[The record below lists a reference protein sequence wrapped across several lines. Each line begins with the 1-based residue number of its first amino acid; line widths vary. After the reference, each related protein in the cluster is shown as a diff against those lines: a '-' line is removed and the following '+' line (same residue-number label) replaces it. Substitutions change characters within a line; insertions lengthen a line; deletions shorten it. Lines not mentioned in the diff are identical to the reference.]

1 MEEIVTGTFY
11 LMMTPSKNLL
21 GEFNNDTIPGPR
33 TESADLLHAMEHP
46 FEGNYLSTW
55 REEEGPMLSQLQIR
69 RMSNEDAGNRMYI
82 LTWNIA
88 NKEAFKGKATLGED
102 NVLRGS
108 YTLL

>member
-55 REEEGPMLSQLQIR
+55 REDDGPVLSQLQIR
-69 RMSNEDAGNRMYI
+69 RISHEDPENVTYL
-82 LTWNIA
+82 LTWNMG
-88 NKEAFKGKATLGED
+88 NKDVFQGKATVGPD
-102 NVLRGS
+102 NVLRGGYIS
-108 YTLL
+108 L